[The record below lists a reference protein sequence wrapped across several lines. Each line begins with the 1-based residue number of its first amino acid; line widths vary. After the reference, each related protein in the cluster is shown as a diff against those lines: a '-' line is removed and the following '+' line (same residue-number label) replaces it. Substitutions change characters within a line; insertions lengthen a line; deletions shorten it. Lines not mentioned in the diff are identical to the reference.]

1 MENITLIG
9 MPGSGKTTLGRAL
22 AQQRGMIFLDSDRE
36 IERLHGGTLAQII
49 RRVGQAGFRAV
60 EEEVNAGLQVC
71 NTVIAPGGSVIYGP
85 RAMAHL
91 RAISRVVYLRLSLD
105 TISRRL
111 GDLTARGVTFAPGQT
126 LADLYAERCPL
137 YEQYAHL
144 VLDCEGLSLPQSVE
158 QLNALLSPAPSHR

>member
-22 AQQRGMIFLDSDRE
+22 ARRRGMTFLDSDRE

-49 RRVGQAGFRAV
+49 ARVGQSGFRAI

-71 NTVIAPGGSVIYGP
+71 HTVIATGGSVIYGP
-85 RAMAHL
+85 RAMEHL
-91 RAISRVVYLRLSLD
+91 HAISCVVYLRLSLD
-105 TISRRL
+105 TLTRRL

-144 VLDCEGLSLPQSVE
+144 ALDCERLTLPQSVDR
-158 QLNALLSPAPSHR
+158 LDALLGSAPSRR